1 MLTDNTARSVRPYQ
15 LACLFCRAGA
25 QTLHP
30 TQERVAALSD
40 AIRQTPDLPL
50 MLRCNLGDLCA
61 YQNCGTAEDTPEGA
75 DFNRKRDADLLQWLD
90 LAPGTVLPAR
100 LLLKRLLFRLASV
113 KGVCGYA
120 RVTGPAW
127 TGCAKSFSGDYE
139 RGRER
144 GIEAVIPAR
153 TKAEMAAEKER
164 SMQALGK
171 TGPIPVRP
179 HLLLCAVC
187 QYGGGTRPPYRED
200 NLPELLEQALAPAC
214 RLRVE
219 LVTGATWAICA
230 SCPQFTA
237 AGCCVTGRL
246 SGAALYNE
254 AKDLNVLQAMGLTYG
269 TVMGA
274 RDLFRLILE
283 RIPTADG
290 VCALN
295 RVPLPDHSFWLDGC
309 HRMVFPGPYEK
320 GRAALWAALGCA
332 GTPDAR
338 PAG

>member
-1 MLTDNTARSVRPYQ
+1 MLTDNAVRSVRPYQ

-30 TQERVAALSD
+30 TQERVAGLAE
-40 AIRQTPDLPL
+40 AVRQTPDMPL

-61 YQNCGTAEDTPEGA
+61 YQNCGTADDTPEGA

-90 LAPGTVLPAR
+90 LAPGTILPAR
-100 LLLKRLLFRLASV
+100 LLLKRLLFRLPSV
-113 KGVCGYA
+113 AGVCGYE

-127 TGCAKSFSGDYE
+127 KGCAKAFSGDYE

-144 GIEAVIPAR
+144 GIEALIPAR
-153 TKAEMAAEKER
+153 TKAEMSAEKER

-171 TGPIPVRP
+171 DGPIPVRP

-187 QYGGGTRPPYRED
+187 QYGNGTRAPYPED
-200 NLPELLEQALAPAC
+200 NLPELLEQALDPAC
-214 RLRVE
+214 PLQVE
-219 LVTGATWAICA
+219 LVTGATWAVCA

-237 AGCCVTGRL
+237 AGCCVTGRI
-246 SGAALYNE
+246 SGAGIYNE
-254 AKDLNVLQAMGLTYG
+254 AKDLNSLQAMGLTYG

-295 RVPLPDHSFWLDGC
+295 RIPVPEHSFWLDGC
-309 HRMVFPGPYEK
+309 HGTVFPGPYEK
-320 GRAALWAALGCA
+320 GRSALWAALGCA
-332 GTPDAR
+332 GSPDAR